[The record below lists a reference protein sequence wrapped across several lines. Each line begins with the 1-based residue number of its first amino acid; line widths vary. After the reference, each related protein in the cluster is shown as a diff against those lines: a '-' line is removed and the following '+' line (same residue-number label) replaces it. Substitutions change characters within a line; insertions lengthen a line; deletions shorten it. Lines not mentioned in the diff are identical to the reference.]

1 MRWIA
6 GGRKESAMRIRNATR
21 RWLILF
27 ATAAVL
33 FSGCGK
39 SKTDAETEPASE
51 PKQESKAEMLEIF
64 VDKDGR
70 IAFPE
75 DFQAEI
81 IRGDF
86 DPDKVEVK
94 YVDDQAV
101 KKRLDEL
108 AARLWNRESSGVI
121 KVFKLGDSKF
131 LSAANYIFLN
141 AHPEAKH
148 EDVRR
153 VLRLVL
159 EAGFWDDVT
168 FGTIVLN
175 GKALPLAF
183 SPPAR
188 KGASSAGK
196 PDEDVDRIE
205 IQIGSKC
212 GFLIDQ
218 SFATLADVD
227 SYMKKRIASSSRDIP
242 VRILCSLESLH
253 RSLIAV
259 LSVCAKHG
267 MSNVLILSQ

>member
-1 MRWIA
+1 
-6 GGRKESAMRIRNATR
+6 MRIRNATR

-188 KGASSAGK
+188 KGATSAGK
-196 PDEDVDRIE
+196 LDVDGDYDRVE
-205 IQIGSKC
+205 IQVGCSNDGYIIG
-212 GFLIDQ
+212 GRVF
-218 SFATLADVD
+218 TLADVD
-227 SYMKKRIASSSRDIP
+227 SYMKERIAVSSRDIP
-242 VRILCSLESLH
+242 VIIFCPLESLH

-259 LSVCAKHG
+259 LSVCARHG